1 MKHTKTNVFTT
12 IAGVIRK
19 YKKKYCLASQE
30 KLIELVGSFY
40 GVRIKRRQ
48 LNYHLAD
55 LRKMGYIK
63 TIRRTKRRS
72 DGTLCL
78 QTSATC
84 ITPAGYYALWKMG
97 CEWAKKMYDKL
108 VKKYCPKI
116 ARAIAAAN
124 DIDMEEL
131 MRRRALAKEIIKT
144 PAFRK
149 AFGLDDDDRRFV
161 PNF

>member
-84 ITPAGYYALWKMG
+84 ITPKGYYELWKMG
-97 CEWAKKMYDKL
+97 CEWAKKMYDSL

-116 ARAIAAAN
+116 AAAIAKAN

-131 MRRRALAKEIIKT
+131 MRRRALAKEVMKT
-144 PAFRK
+144 QDFRK
-149 AFGLDDDDRRFV
+149 AFGLDGDDRRYV